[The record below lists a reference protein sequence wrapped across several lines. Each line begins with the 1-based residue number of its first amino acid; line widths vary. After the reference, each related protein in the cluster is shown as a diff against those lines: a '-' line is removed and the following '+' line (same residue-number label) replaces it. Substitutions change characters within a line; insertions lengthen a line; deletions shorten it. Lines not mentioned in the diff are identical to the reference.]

1 MRREVLMRVVL
12 AGMALLL
19 IANLLSPWLV
29 TPPPSYGAKSKVV
42 EYKVSG
48 IQGPD
53 HPPTLTPKEA
63 AQFEAMPINDS
74 NILELPDDF
83 WTRHPPREA

>member
-1 MRREVLMRVVL
+1 MRREILRWVIL

-29 TPPPSYGAKSKVV
+29 TPPSYSAQGNVI

-48 IQGPD
+48 VLGPD
-53 HPPTLTPKEA
+53 DLEPTLNKYGKEGWELVQLTPTGHL
-63 AQFEAMPINDS
+63 
-74 NILELPDDF
+74 IL
-83 WTRHPPREA
+83 RR

>member
-1 MRREVLMRVVL
+1 MRVVL

-29 TPPPSYGAKSKVV
+29 APPPSNSAQGNVI

-48 IQGPD
+48 VLGPD
-53 HPPTLTPKEA
+53 DLKPTLNKYGKEGWELVQLTPTGH
-63 AQFEAMPINDS
+63 
-74 NILELPDDF
+74 LVL
-83 WTRHPPREA
+83 RR

>member
-1 MRREVLMRVVL
+1 MRREVLRRVIL

-29 TPPPSYGAKSKVV
+29 TPPPSSSAQGNVI

-48 IQGPD
+48 VLGPD
-53 HPPTLTPKEA
+53 DLEPTLNKYGKEGWELVQLTPTGHL
-63 AQFEAMPINDS
+63 
-74 NILELPDDF
+74 IL
-83 WTRHPPREA
+83 RR

>member
-1 MRREVLMRVVL
+1 MRREVLMRIVL

-29 TPPPSYGAKSKVV
+29 TPSSYGAKGKVV

-53 HPPTLTPKEA
+53 DLEPTLHKYGKEGWELV
-63 AQFEAMPINDS
+63 QLTS
-74 NILELPDDF
+74 TGHLIL
-83 WTRHPPREA
+83 RK

>member
-19 IANLLSPWLV
+19 MANLLSPWLV
-29 TPPPSYGAKSKVV
+29 TPPPSYSAQGKVI

-53 HPPTLTPKEA
+53 DLEPTLNKYGKEGWELVQLTPTGHL
-63 AQFEAMPINDS
+63 
-74 NILELPDDF
+74 IL
-83 WTRHPPREA
+83 RR

>member
-29 TPPPSYGAKSKVV
+29 TPPPSYGAKGKVV

-53 HPPTLTPKEA
+53 DLEPTLNKYGKEGWELVQLTPTGHL
-63 AQFEAMPINDS
+63 
-74 NILELPDDF
+74 IL
-83 WTRHPPREA
+83 RR

>member
-1 MRREVLMRVVL
+1 MRRAVVMRAAL

-19 IANLLSPWLV
+19 AWTLLSPWLV
-29 TPPPSYGAKSKVV
+29 TPPPSYGAKGKTI

-53 HPPTLTPKEA
+53 DLEPTLNRYGKEGWELIQLTPTGHL
-63 AQFEAMPINDS
+63 I
-74 NILELPDDF
+74 
-83 WTRHPPREA
+83 